1 MAILLIAIGGGA
13 GSVLRYLVGGFAQ
26 KTAGVGFPV
35 GTLIVNVTGSFL
47 IGALSQHFMN
57 TQTHPLAR
65 AALITGLC
73 GGYTTFSA
81 FSLET
86 VGLIEGGEVGKA
98 AAYVVLS
105 VTVSIAATFA
115 GMAAIRATA

>member
-1 MAILLIAIGGGA
+1 MAILLIAIGGGI
-13 GSVLRYLVGGFAQ
+13 GSVLRYLIGGFAQ
-26 KTAGVGFPV
+26 RAASVGFPA
-35 GTLIVNVTGSFL
+35 GTLVVNVTGSFL

-86 VGLIEGGEVGKA
+86 VGLVEGGEVGRA

-105 VTVSIAATFA
+105 VALSIAATFA
-115 GMAAIRATA
+115 GMAAIRATT